1 MTCIEGNE
9 IWRLIYQRLQSNH
22 SEGILERL
30 HRTACLKGS
39 FCVRLPGCQ
48 KQQNPIEL
56 SLPHSTRMF
65 LRALLSFLWNYFCK
79 SWSLRLSDGKRSRSR
94 SNCPWTFRVQMCGEL
109 SQVCPSQSQLG
120 NAKEKGSKVMPNPG
134 PQTQETLS
142 KDGSTQAVRKF
153 SLIPSLLEQQNQNW
167 RSLYIELTY
176 KHYIN
181 LLKNPIYTVTND
193 TYIKQRGME
202 TKPKEIHS
210 DCMFYL

>member
-1 MTCIEGNE
+1 M
-9 IWRLIYQRLQSNH
+9 
-22 SEGILERL
+22 SETTES
-30 HRTACLKGS
+30 HRTVSPSLNQDVLEGS
-39 FCVRLPGCQ
+39 TQFPVKLLLQ
-48 KQQNPIEL
+48 KLEFEALRWETLSVQEQL
-56 SLPHSTRMF
+56 SLDLQGS
-65 LRALLSFLWNYFCK
+65 NV
-79 SWSLRLSDGKRSRSR
+79 WSPKHA
-94 SNCPWTFRVQMCGEL
+94 EL

-167 RSLYIELTY
+167 RSLYIELTTY
-176 KHYIN
+176 KHYIH

-202 TKPKEIHS
+202 TKPKELHS